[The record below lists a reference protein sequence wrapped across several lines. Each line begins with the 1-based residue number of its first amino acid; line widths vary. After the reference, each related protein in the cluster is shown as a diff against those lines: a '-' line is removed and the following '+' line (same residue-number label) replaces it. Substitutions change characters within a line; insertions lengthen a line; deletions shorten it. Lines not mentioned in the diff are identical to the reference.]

1 MAFRLNDHVPSR
13 YVCFMGVCYLFLLGE
28 DLLMAGTNR
37 IQLGSAVVTRVVE
50 WQFELRSALFDQTP
64 ASGWQDNADL
74 LVPTFVNPDTDQ
86 WRVAIQ
92 SWVIEVDGLTV
103 VVDTGAGN
111 GRQRPH
117 MPALDHLRHRVSRR
131 RESGGLRLQ
140 RCRRGHQHPYPF
152 RPRGLEHQAGER
164 HMGAHLSEPA
174 T

>member
-1 MAFRLNDHVPSR
+1 VAFRLNDHVPSR

-50 WQFELRSALFDQTP
+50 WQFEVRSSLFDQTP

-74 LVPTFVNPDTDQ
+74 LVPTFVNPDTDR

-111 GRQRPH
+111 DRQRPH
-117 MPALDHLRHRVSRR
+117 MPPLDHLDTGFLDDVRA
-131 RESGGLRLQ
+131 
-140 RCRRGHQHPYPF
+140 
-152 RPRGLEHQAGER
+152 AGFDYNDVDVVINTHIHSDHVR
-164 HMGAHLSEPA
+164 
-174 T
+174 